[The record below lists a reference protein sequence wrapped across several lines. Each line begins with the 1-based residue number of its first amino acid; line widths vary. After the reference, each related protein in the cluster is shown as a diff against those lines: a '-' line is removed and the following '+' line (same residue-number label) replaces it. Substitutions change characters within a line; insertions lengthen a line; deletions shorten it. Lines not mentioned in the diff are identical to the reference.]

1 MHVCVQP
8 QMIVDLAHVPVTQ
21 RRVDTPFNKL
31 PESPL
36 PEDVFEVQMPE
47 TVDPD
52 QSTDGNAS
60 ASVPTQSPNHL
71 PSDDPPAQEKGSNP
85 EGEPQWNITIQDSDI
100 DSNRDN
106 IDEKNENADPSK
118 SKPSASL
125 PKLIIPQQ
133 DDENARK
140 RR

>member
-1 MHVCVQP
+1 VRVCVQP
-8 QMIVDLAHVPVTQ
+8 QMIVDLAHVPLTQ
-21 RRVDTPFNKL
+21 RRADAPFNKL

-47 TVDPD
+47 TADPD
-52 QSTDGNAS
+52 QSTEGNAS

-71 PSDDPPAQEKGSNP
+71 PSDPPAPDKGSNP
-85 EGEPQWNITIQDSDI
+85 EGEPQWNITTNDSDV

-106 IDEKNENADPSK
+106 IDETNENADPSK

-133 DDENARK
+133 DDTDARK